1 IKLHSTQKPEE
12 LLYKII
18 NISSKINDIVLD
30 PFAGTMTTG
39 KVAKQTGRKYIMIEQ
54 DEKYC
59 HYGTNRIEKTKEKIG
74 DIELATFDIKPLK
87 VGLKDMIENSFLH
100 IG

>member
-1 IKLHSTQKPEE
+1 
-12 LLYKII
+12 
-18 NISSKINDIVLD
+18 
-30 PFAGTMTTG
+30 MTTG

-87 VGLKDMIENSFLH
+87 VSLKDMIENGFLH
-100 IG
+100 IWSSSFYL